1 MYAADPAPDSTFIS
15 RAAAASLM
23 AVSGTSATRRSS
35 GAVSLGV
42 PTFTSC
48 GLYPIGG
55 LNTGFGLHVRVKSQ
69 SAADDQVTNQI
80 INDLTIQAAT
90 VNGSGSQTA
99 NLILTRAIFHM
110 GIPVAP
116 KNVFPSNIEGLP
128 TWYQLRVTPQGHM
141 ARRDQVDI
149 LIAFNPATWHQDLR
163 TVRPGGVVVHEEVF
177 STADARPDVTYYPVP
192 FSKLA
197 KSKIQNDTLRKQ
209 LANMIYVGV
218 VAGLL
223 GIPWDALEH
232 AVTRQFLSKPKAVP
246 LNLDAIK
253 VGFDYW
259 QDNFSKKDPYRLEA
273 MSGVVDQKVLV
284 EGNQAAALGALMG
297 GVTVAAWYPIT
308 PSSSLCENLIAYAE
322 RFRTDP
328 ETGEKRIAVVQA
340 EDELAAVGMAIGA
353 GWAGARAMTS
363 TSGPG
368 ISLMAEFAGL
378 GYYAEVPVVIF
389 DIQRIGPSTG
399 LPTRTSQADVGFAY
413 TLSHGDT
420 KHLVL
425 LPGTVEE
432 CYEFARD
439 AFDYADRFQTP
450 VFVLSDLD
458 LGMNLWMTP
467 AFTYPD
473 KPFDRGKV
481 LSKADLE
488 RLAGE
493 WARYRDVD
501 GDGVP
506 FRTLPGTDHPAAG
519 YFTRGSGHDEHARNT
534 ESAEAYAA
542 NMDRLSRKFETAR
555 AALPA
560 PVIDESTGSKIG
572 LIAFGSTHAA
582 VLESR
587 SALEAAKLPVDYLRI
602 RALPLSAQV
611 VEFVSRHERVYVIE
625 QNRDGQVYDLLRLAL
640 PPALVDRLRSIRH
653 YDGQPIPADAI
664 TEPLLE
670 SEAIPA

>member
-1 MYAADPAPDSTFIS
+1 MQP
-15 RAAAASLM
+15 
-23 AVSGTSATRRSS
+23 G
-35 GAVSLGV
+35 
-42 PTFTSC
+42 SC
-48 GLYPIGG
+48 
-55 LNTGFGLHVRVKSQ
+55 TRVKSVTRREK
-69 SAADDQVTNQI
+69 QVTI
-80 INDLTIQAAT
+80 EHPVNDLTIQAAT

-99 NLILTRAIFHM
+99 NLVLTRAIFHM

-149 LIAFNPATWHQDLR
+149 LVAFNAATWHQDLR
-163 TVRPGGVVVHEEVF
+163 TVRPGGVVVHEEAF
-177 STADARPDVTYYPVP
+177 STAEARTDITYYAVP

-197 KSKIQNDTLRKQ
+197 KAKIASDTLRKQ

-218 VAGLL
+218 VAGVPGLP
-223 GIPWDALEH
+223 GGALEH
-232 AVTRQFLSKPKAVP
+232 GVKRQFLTKPKAVQV
-246 LNLDAIK
+246 NLDAIK
-253 VGFDYW
+253 TGFDYW
-259 QDNFSKKDPYRLEA
+259 QDNFSKTDPSRLEP
-273 MSGVVDQKVLV
+273 MTGVVEGKVLV

-308 PSSSLCENLIAYAE
+308 PSSSVCENLIAYAD
-322 RFRTDP
+322 RFRSDP
-328 ETGEKRIAVVQA
+328 KTGEKLISVVQA

-353 GWAGARAMTS
+353 GWAGARSMTS

-378 GYYAEVPVVIF
+378 AYYAEVPVVIF

-399 LPTRTSQADVGFAY
+399 LPTRTSQADVAFAF

-420 KHLVL
+420 RHIVL

-450 VFVLSDLD
+450 IFVLSDLD

-467 AFTYPD
+467 EFKYPD

-481 LSKADLE
+481 LSKEDLE

-493 WARYRDVD
+493 WARYRDSD

-506 FRTLPGTDHPAAG
+506 DRTLPGTDHPAAG
-519 YFTRGSGHDEHARNT
+519 FFTRGSGHDEHARYT

-542 NMDRLSRKFETAR
+542 NMDRLARKFETAR
-555 AALPA
+555 TALPA
-560 PVIDESTGSKIG
+560 PIVDESAGSAIG

-582 VLESR
+582 VVEAR
-587 SALEAAKLPVDYLRI
+587 QALEAAKRPVDYLRV
-602 RALPLSAQV
+602 RALPLSAEV
-611 VEFVSRHERVYVIE
+611 VAFVSRHERVYVVE
-625 QNRDGQVYDLLRLAL
+625 QNRDGQVFDLIRLAL
-640 PPALVDRLRSIRH
+640 PPELVDRLRSIRY

-664 TEPLLE
+664 IEPLL
-670 SEAIPA
+670 

>member
-1 MYAADPAPDSTFIS
+1 VCARKIH
-15 RAAAASLM
+15 
-23 AVSGTSATRRSS
+23 
-35 GAVSLGV
+35 V
-42 PTFTSC
+42 P
-48 GLYPIGG
+48 
-55 LNTGFGLHVRVKSQ
+55 H
-69 SAADDQVTNQI
+69 QVTDQI

-99 NLILTRAIFHM
+99 NLVLTRAIFHM

-149 LIAFNPATWHQDLR
+149 LVAFNAATWHQDLR
-163 TVRPGGVVVHEEVF
+163 TVRPGGVVVHEEAF
-177 STADARPDVTYYPVP
+177 STAEARTDITYYPVP

-197 KSKIQNDTLRKQ
+197 KTKIQSDTLRKQ

-218 VAGLL
+218 VAGVL
-223 GIPWDALEH
+223 GIPWEALDH
-232 AVTRQFLSKPKAVP
+232 AVRRQFLTKPKAVP
-246 LNLDAIK
+246 INLDAIK

-259 QDNFSKKDPYRLEA
+259 QDTFSKKDPYRLEP
-273 MSGVVDQKVLV
+273 MTGVVDGKVLV

-308 PSSSLCENLIAYAE
+308 PSSSLCEYLIAYTD
-322 RFRTDP
+322 RFRIDP
-328 ETGEKRIAVVQA
+328 NTGEKRIAIVQA

-399 LPTRTSQADVGFAY
+399 LPTRTSQADIGFAY

-467 AFTYPD
+467 EFKYPD

-481 LSKADLE
+481 LSKDDLE
-488 RLAGE
+488 RLRGE
-493 WARYRDVD
+493 WARYADVD
-501 GDGVP
+501 RDGVP
-506 FRTLPGTDHPAAG
+506 YRTLPGTDHPAAG
-519 YFTRGSGHDEHARNT
+519 YFTRGSGHDEHARYT

-542 NMDRLSRKFETAR
+542 NMDRLLRKFETAR
-555 AALPA
+555 GALPA
-560 PVIDESTGSKIG
+560 PVVDESPKSPIG

-582 VLESR
+582 VVEAR
-587 SALEAAKLPVDYLRI
+587 QALEAARRPVDYLRV
-602 RALPLSAQV
+602 RALPLSPQV
-611 VEFVSRHERVYVIE
+611 VEFVSRHERVYVVE
-625 QNRDGQVYDLLRLAL
+625 QNRDGQIYDLIRLAL
-640 PPALVDRLRSIRH
+640 PPALVDRVHSIRH

-664 TEPLLE
+664 IEPLLE
-670 SEAIPA
+670 SEAVPV

>member
-1 MYAADPAPDSTFIS
+1 MRPADRPPAGWIRQARNILFPPARDELTE
-15 RAAAASLM
+15 
-23 AVSGTSATRRSS
+23 
-35 GAVSLGV
+35 
-42 PTFTSC
+42 
-48 GLYPIGG
+48 
-55 LNTGFGLHVRVKSQ
+55 
-69 SAADDQVTNQI
+69 QI
-80 INDLTIQAAT
+80 TNDLTIQAAT

-99 NLILTRAIFHM
+99 NLILTRAIFKM

-128 TWYQLRVTPQGHM
+128 TWYQLRITPDGHM
-141 ARRDQVDI
+141 ARTERVDV
-149 LIAFNPATWHQDLR
+149 LIAFNPATWREDLLS
-163 TVRPGGVVVHEEVF
+163 VRSGGAVIHEEAF
-177 STADARPDVTYYPVP
+177 SNADVRSDLTYYPVP

-197 KSKIQNDTLRKQ
+197 KAKIQNDTLRKQ

-223 GIPWDALEH
+223 GIPWEALEH
-232 AVTRQFLSKPKAVP
+232 GVTRQFLAKPKAVQV
-246 LNLDAIK
+246 NLDAIK
-253 VGFDYW
+253 VGLDYW
-259 QDNFSKKDPYRLEA
+259 QDNFSKTDPYHLKPMTGLVE
-273 MSGVVDQKVLV
+273 GKVLV

-297 GVTVAAWYPIT
+297 GVTVVAWYPIT
-308 PSSSLCENLIAYAE
+308 PSSSLCEYLIAYTD
-322 RFRTDP
+322 RFRIDP
-328 ETGEKRIAVVQA
+328 KTGEKRVAIVQA

-368 ISLMAEFAGL
+368 LSLMAEFAGL

-432 CYEFARD
+432 CYEFGRD

-467 AFTYPD
+467 AFKYPE

-481 LSKADLE
+481 LSKEDLDK
-488 RLAGE
+488 LAGD
-493 WARYRDVD
+493 WGRYRDVD
-501 GDGVP
+501 GDAVVY
-506 FRTLPGTDHPAAG
+506 RTLPGTDHPAAG
-519 YFTRGSGHDEHARNT
+519 FFTRGSGHDENARYT
-534 ESAEAYAA
+534 ESPVAYER
-542 NMDRLSRKFETAR
+542 NMDRLLRKLETAR

-560 PVIDESTGSKIG
+560 PVVDEAAKSAIG

-582 VLESR
+582 M
-587 SALEAAKLPVDYLRI
+587 LEAREELAAAKRPVDYLRV
-602 RALPLSAQV
+602 RALPLSPEVSA
-611 VEFVSRHERVYVIE
+611 FVGRHERVYVVE
-625 QNRDGQVYDLLRLAL
+625 QNRDGQMFDLIRLAL
-640 PPALVDRLRSIRH
+640 PPELVGRLHSIRH
-653 YDGQPIPADAI
+653 YNGQPIPAVAI

-670 SEAIPA
+670 SEPVLA

>member
-1 MYAADPAPDSTFIS
+1 MIRHQETK
-15 RAAAASLM
+15 L
-23 AVSGTSATRRSS
+23 TE
-35 GAVSLGV
+35 
-42 PTFTSC
+42 
-48 GLYPIGG
+48 
-55 LNTGFGLHVRVKSQ
+55 
-69 SAADDQVTNQI
+69 QI

-99 NLILTRAIFHM
+99 NLVLTRAIFKM

-128 TWYQLRVTPQGHM
+128 TWYQLRITPAGHM
-141 ARRDQVDI
+141 ARSDQVDV
-149 LIAFNPATWHQDLR
+149 LVAFNPSTWREDLKS
-163 TVRPGGVVVHEEVF
+163 VRPGGAVIHEEAF
-177 STADARPDVTYYPVP
+177 SNADARSDVTYYPVP

-197 KSKIQNDTLRKQ
+197 KSKIQSDTLRKQ

-223 GIPWDALEH
+223 GIPWEAIEH
-232 AVTRQFLSKPKAVP
+232 GVRRQFLTKPKAVQV
-246 LNLDAIK
+246 NLDAIK
-253 VGFDYW
+253 VGLDYW
-259 QDNFSKKDPYRLEA
+259 QDNFSKTDPYRLEP
-273 MSGVVDQKVLV
+273 MTGLVEGKVLV

-297 GVTVAAWYPIT
+297 GVTVCAWYPIT
-308 PSSSLCENLIAYAE
+308 PSSSVCEYLIAYTD
-322 RFRTDP
+322 RYRTDP
-328 ETGEKRIAVVQA
+328 GTGEKRVAIVQA
-340 EDELAAVGMAIGA
+340 EDELAAVGMAMGA
-353 GWAGARAMTS
+353 GWAGARSMTS

-399 LPTRTSQADVGFAY
+399 LPTRTSQGDIGFAY

-439 AFDYADRFQTP
+439 AFDYAERFQTP

-467 AFTYPD
+467 AFKYPE

-481 LSKADLE
+481 LSKADLD
-488 RLAGE
+488 RLAGQ
-493 WARYRDVD
+493 WARYKDVD
-501 GDGVP
+501 GDGVTY
-506 FRTLPGTDHPAAG
+506 RTLPGTDHPSAG
-519 YFTRGSGHDEHARNT
+519 FFTRGSGHDESARYT
-534 ESAEAYAA
+534 ENADAYAR
-542 NMDRLSRKFETAR
+542 NMDRLSRKLETAR

-560 PVIDESTGSKIG
+560 PIVDERSGSNIG

-582 VLESR
+582 VLEAR
-587 SALEAAKLPVDYLRI
+587 QALAAAGRPVDYLRL
-602 RALPLSAQV
+602 RALPLSAEIG
-611 VEFVSRHERVYVIE
+611 EFVARHERVYVVE
-625 QNRDGQVYDLLRLAL
+625 QNRDGQVYDLIRLDL
-640 PPALVDRLRSIRH
+640 PPALVERVRSIRH
-653 YDGQPIPADAI
+653 YNGQPIPAFAI
-664 TEPLLE
+664 SEPLLQLE
-670 SEAIPA
+670 PVPV

>member
-1 MYAADPAPDSTFIS
+1 
-15 RAAAASLM
+15 
-23 AVSGTSATRRSS
+23 
-35 GAVSLGV
+35 
-42 PTFTSC
+42 
-48 GLYPIGG
+48 
-55 LNTGFGLHVRVKSQ
+55 
-69 SAADDQVTNQI
+69 VTNQI

-149 LIAFNPATWHQDLR
+149 LVAFNVATWHQDLK

-177 STADARPDVTYYPVP
+177 STAEARTDVTYYPVP

-197 KSKIQNDTLRKQ
+197 KTKIQSDTLRKQ

-223 GIPWDALEH
+223 GIPWEALDH
-232 AVTRQFLSKPKAVP
+232 AVKRQFLSKPKAVP
-246 LNLDAIK
+246 VNLDAIK

-259 QDNFSKKDPYRLEA
+259 QDNFSKKDPYRLEP
-273 MSGVVDQKVLV
+273 MTGVVEGKVLV
-284 EGNQAAALGALMG
+284 EGNQAAALGAVMG

-308 PSSSLCENLIAYAE
+308 PSSSLCENLIAYSD
-322 RFRTDP
+322 RFRVDP
-328 ETGEKRIAVVQA
+328 KTGERRIAVVQA

-467 AFTYPD
+467 EFKYPD
-473 KPFDRGKV
+473 RPFDRGKV
-481 LSKADLE
+481 LGKADLE

-506 FRTLPGTDHPAAG
+506 YRTLPGTDHPAAG
-519 YFTRGSGHDEHARNT
+519 YFTRGSGHDEHARYT

-542 NMDRLSRKFETAR
+542 NMDRLVRKLETAR
-555 AALPA
+555 KVLPA
-560 PVIDESTGSKIG
+560 PAVDEASGSKIG

-582 VLESR
+582 VVEAR
-587 SALEAAKLPVDYLRI
+587 QALEAAKRPVDYLRV
-602 RALPLSAQV
+602 RALPLSSEV
-611 VEFVSRHERVYVIE
+611 VEFVSRHERVYVVE
-625 QNRDGQVYDLLRLAL
+625 QNRDGQVFDLIRLDL
-640 PPALVDRLRSIRH
+640 PPTLVSRLHSIRH

-664 TEPLLE
+664 IEPLLE
-670 SEAIPA
+670 SEAVPA

>member
-1 MYAADPAPDSTFIS
+1 MT
-15 RAAAASLM
+15 
-23 AVSGTSATRRSS
+23 
-35 GAVSLGV
+35 
-42 PTFTSC
+42 
-48 GLYPIGG
+48 
-55 LNTGFGLHVRVKSQ
+55 Q
-69 SAADDQVTNQI
+69 QI

-99 NLILTRAIFHM
+99 NLVLTRAIFHM

-128 TWYQLRVTPQGHM
+128 TWYQLRVTPEGHM
-141 ARRDQVDI
+141 ARSDKVDI
-149 LIAFNPATWHQDLR
+149 LIAFNPVTWHQDLT
-163 TVRPGGVVVHEEVF
+163 TVRAGGVVIHEEVF
-177 STADARPDVTYYPVP
+177 STADVRADVVYYPVP

-197 KSKIQNDTLRKQ
+197 KSKIQSDTLRKQ
-209 LANMIYVGV
+209 LANMLYVGV

-223 GIPWDALEH
+223 GIPWEALDH
-232 AVTRQFLSKPKAVP
+232 AVKRQFLTKPKAVQV
-246 LNLDAIK
+246 NLDAIK
-253 VGFDYW
+253 AGYDYW
-259 QDNFSKKDPYRLEA
+259 QDNFSKKDAYRLEP
-273 MSGVVDQKVLV
+273 MTGVVDGKVLV
-284 EGNQAAALGALMG
+284 EGNQAAALGAIMG

-322 RFRTDP
+322 RFRIDP
-328 ETGEKRIAVVQA
+328 KTGEKLFSVVQA

-353 GWAGARAMTS
+353 GWAGARSMTS

-378 GYYAEVPVVIF
+378 AYYAEVPVVIF

-399 LPTRTSQADVGFAY
+399 LPTRTSQADVAFAF

-420 KHLVL
+420 RHIVL

-467 AFTYPD
+467 EFKYPE

-481 LSKADLE
+481 LSKQDLE

-493 WARYRDVD
+493 WGRYRDVD
-501 GDGVP
+501 GDGVTY
-506 FRTLPGTDHPAAG
+506 RTLPGTDHPAAG
-519 YFTRGSGHDEHARNT
+519 FFTRGSGHDEQARYS
-534 ESAEAYAA
+534 ESAETYAR
-542 NMDRLSRKFETAR
+542 NMDRLTHKLETAR
-555 AALPA
+555 GELPA
-560 PVIDESTGSKIG
+560 PVVDEGAKSAIG

-582 VLESR
+582 VVEAR
-587 SALEAAKLPVDYLRI
+587 EALAAAGTPVDYLRL
-602 RALPLSAQV
+602 RALPLSDEITA
-611 VEFVSRHERVYVIE
+611 FVSRHERVYVIE
-625 QNRDGQVYDLLRLAL
+625 QNRDGQVYDIVRLAL
-640 PPALVDRLRSIRH
+640 PAQLVERVHSIRH
-653 YDGQPIPADAI
+653 YNGQPVPAAAI
-664 TEPLLE
+664 TEPLQQA
-670 SEAIPA
+670 EAVPA

>member
-1 MYAADPAPDSTFIS
+1 MTE
-15 RAAAASLM
+15 
-23 AVSGTSATRRSS
+23 
-35 GAVSLGV
+35 
-42 PTFTSC
+42 
-48 GLYPIGG
+48 
-55 LNTGFGLHVRVKSQ
+55 
-69 SAADDQVTNQI
+69 QI

-99 NLILTRAIFHM
+99 NLVLTRAIFRM

-149 LIAFNPATWHQDLR
+149 LIAYNPATWHQDLR
-163 TVRPGGVVVHEEVF
+163 SVRPGGVVVHEEAF
-177 STADARPDVTYYPVP
+177 SKAEARTDVTYYAVP
-192 FSKLA
+192 FAKLA
-197 KSKIQNDTLRKQ
+197 KAKIQNDTLRKQ
-209 LANMIYVGV
+209 LANMVYVGV

-223 GIPWDALEH
+223 GIPWAALEH
-232 AVTRQFLSKPKAVP
+232 GVKRQFQSKPKAVQ

-253 VGFDYW
+253 VGLDYW
-259 QDNFSKKDPYRLEA
+259 EDNFSKTDPYRLEPMTGA
-273 MSGVVDQKVLV
+273 VEGKMLV

-308 PSSSLCENLIAYAE
+308 PSSSLCEYLIAYSE
-322 RFRTDP
+322 QFRTDP
-328 ETGEKRIAVVQA
+328 NTGEKRIAVVQA

-353 GWAGARAMTS
+353 GWAGARSMTS

-378 GYYAEVPVVIF
+378 AYYAEVPVVIF

-399 LPTRTSQADVGFAY
+399 LPTRTSQGDVGFAY

-420 KHLVL
+420 KHLIL

-432 CYEFARD
+432 CYEFGRD

-467 AFTYPD
+467 EFKYPE

-481 LSKADLE
+481 LSKADLD
-488 RLAGE
+488 RLGGE

-506 FRTLPGTDHPAAG
+506 YRTLPGTDHPAAG
-519 YFTRGSGHDEHARNT
+519 YFTRGSGHDQNARYT
-534 ESAEAYAA
+534 ESSEAYAA
-542 NMDRLSRKFETAR
+542 NMDRLNRKFETAR
-555 AALPA
+555 ASLPA
-560 PVIDESTGSKIG
+560 PIVDEAVKSPVG

-582 VLESR
+582 VLEAR
-587 SALEAAKLPVDYLRI
+587 QALAAANSPVDYLRL
-602 RALPLSAQV
+602 RALPLSPEIGA
-611 VEFVSRHERVYVIE
+611 FVSRHERVYVVE
-625 QNRDGQVYDLLRLAL
+625 QNRDGQVFDLIRLAL
-640 PPALVDRLRSIRH
+640 PPELVDRVRSIRH

-670 SEAIPA
+670 AGAVPV